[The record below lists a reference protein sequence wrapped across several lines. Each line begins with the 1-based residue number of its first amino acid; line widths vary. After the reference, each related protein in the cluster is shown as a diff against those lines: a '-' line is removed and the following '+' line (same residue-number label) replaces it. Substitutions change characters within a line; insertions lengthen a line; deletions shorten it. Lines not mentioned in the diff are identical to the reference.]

1 MKRYSTLELR
11 RLEIVNTCDGSK
23 LGRAGDF
30 EFEADGECTKIT
42 ALIVRGCGG
51 FLWLGGEEDLRI
63 PWCDVKCIGED
74 TILVQLSPE
83 ACNCACRQRKRHK
96 GRC

>member
-30 EFEADGECTKIT
+30 EFEADGECTKVT

-51 FLWLGGEEDLRI
+51 FLGLGGEEDLRI
-63 PWCDVKCIGED
+63 PWCDVQCIGED
-74 TILVQLSPE
+74 TILVKLSVDSRD
-83 ACNCACRQRKRHK
+83 CSCRHRKRTK
-96 GRC
+96 RF